1 MAKKCC
7 SKEGQRMPESI
18 DVDVVV
24 VGYGPVGMASAVLL
38 GRAGH
43 SVIALE
49 RYPSLFNLPRAGI
62 FDDEIMRTFAK
73 MGIAETLLPKIRAQD
88 RYEWRNGTGDLLIE
102 HSFSLKGRS
111 GWAEW
116 YQMFQP
122 DLEQTLDAAVQAT
135 GNVEVRFNSTVV
147 GYSQDADGVTVELVD
162 GSTVRARYVI
172 AADGGNGFSRTALGS
187 SFHDYGFSEPWMPC
201 DFELTSDVDVPKA
214 LQICDPAQPRSVISL
229 GPRHHRFAFLLKSEE
244 DFKDESDPEKV
255 WARVAS
261 YITPEQA
268 KLVRVATY
276 EFRSLVADKWRN
288 GKILLAGDAAHQMPP
303 FLGQGMC
310 SGVRDAQN
318 LAFRLDLI
326 LSGRAGD
333 SLLDGY
339 QTEREPQVTAVLLKG
354 IELGRIQTTRDTVV
368 AAERDQRL
376 LADRA
381 AHRKPE
387 KMRFPGIGPGLVG
400 AGAAA
405 GSLFPQGDVF
415 INNHQDRFD
424 TVLGFGL
431 TVLGGPNAPR
441 LSTATKAHAQKLAEI
456 VVELTPEADVQ
467 NVYSNW
473 FQTADAGFALVRP
486 DFYVYGTASDEAGL
500 ILLLEQF
507 EEQLLD
513 SRMNAPQYS
522 A

>member
-1 MAKKCC
+1 M
-7 SKEGQRMPESI
+7 SENF

-24 VGYGPVGMASAVLL
+24 VGYGPVGMASAALL

-88 RYEWRNGTGDLLIE
+88 SYEWRNGDDELLIQ
-102 HSFSLKGRS
+102 HSFALRGRS

-122 DLEQTLDAAVQAT
+122 DLEQALDGAVKASR
-135 GNVEVRFNSTVV
+135 NVEVRFNSTVV
-147 GYSQDADGVTVELVD
+147 GYSQDSDGVTVELAD
-162 GSTVRARYVI
+162 GETVRARYVI
-172 AADGGNGFSRTALGS
+172 AADGGNGFSRKAVGS
-187 SFHDYGFSEPWMPC
+187 EFHDYGFSEPWMPC

-229 GPRHHRFAFLLKSEE
+229 GPRHQRFAFLLKSET
-244 DFKDESDPEKV
+244 DFEEERDPEKI
-255 WARVAS
+255 WARVAD
-261 YITPEQA
+261 YIKPDQA

-276 EFRSLVADKWRN
+276 VFRSLVADKWRN

-310 SGVRDAQN
+310 SGVRDAQS

-333 SLLDGY
+333 GILEGY

-354 IELGRIQTTRDTVV
+354 VELGRIQTTRDPAV
-368 AAERDQRL
+368 AAERDKKL

-381 AHRKPE
+381 AARKPE
-387 KMRFPGIGPGLVG
+387 KMRFPGIGPGLLG
-400 AGAAA
+400 TGSAA

-424 TVLGFGL
+424 TVVGFGL
-431 TVLGGPNAPR
+431 TVLGGPDAPR
-441 LSTATKAHAQKLAEI
+441 LSSMAKARAKDLADI

-467 NVYSNW
+467 NIYSDW
-473 FQTADAGFALVRP
+473 FHANNAGFVVVRP
-486 DFYVYGTASDEAGL
+486 DFYVYGTASDEAD
-500 ILLLEQF
+500 LLRLLDHFEQ
-507 EEQLLD
+507 QLLD
-513 SRMNAPQYS
+513 SRADAPQRPTTERHQS
-522 A
+522 INAV